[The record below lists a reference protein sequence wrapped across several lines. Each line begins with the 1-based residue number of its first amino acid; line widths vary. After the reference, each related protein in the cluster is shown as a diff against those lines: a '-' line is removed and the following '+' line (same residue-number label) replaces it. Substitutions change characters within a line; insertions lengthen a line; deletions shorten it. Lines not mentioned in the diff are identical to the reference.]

1 MLDELSE
8 AVFTGLVPEDAFRRV
23 RERFGEQVRSAREW
37 RDVINSWLY
46 RLTLIPDERGRQI
59 WL

>member
-1 MLDELSE
+1 MPE
-8 AVFTGLVPEDAFRRV
+8 AVFRRV
-23 RERFGEQVRSAREW
+23 QERFREQVRSAREW

-46 RLTLIPDERGRQI
+46 RLTLIPDERGRSI